1 MTGTRVKGSASMHRL
16 LTPIVFLFLL
26 FALSC
31 TVAASFGTK
40 EFESALD
47 TVTSSELKY
56 ASAVKLLKEGAESF
70 PMRETVIRGAQD
82 YLLIQT
88 FIFRNNPIS
97 QDLVNL
103 LEEKGSQGTVI
114 KFIYDWLGSFVY
126 SPFFLCKLN
135 DLPIDVRTH
144 VAFWGDQ
151 RGVNRI
157 WHEKIIVADGS
168 SAIIGGMHF
177 EELNLERNKLWRT
190 VAPQRDIDIYV
201 EGPIVKDIQDSFVEN
216 WQIIGGEELSFVQHP
231 KDVSEHD
238 SENLIPM
245 RFVAQKPLTH
255 KEYRINNLYVEAIN
269 AAKEHIYLETPFFS
283 PAFEIIEALVAAARR
298 GVDIVFLTN
307 SARTLDL
314 SYRYVISRMYYP
326 VFLREGIKI
335 FEMQGRMTH
344 AKYAV
349 FDGVYSIVGSYNLDF
364 RSGYLDT
371 ECMLAFYSPELSEE
385 LIEWFEE
392 GLTEAR
398 EVFSLFW

>member
-1 MTGTRVKGSASMHRL
+1 MHRL
-16 LTPIVFLFLL
+16 LTPVVFLFLL
-26 FALSC
+26 FAFSC
-31 TVAASFGTK
+31 PIAASFGTK

-47 TVTSSELKY
+47 TVTSSELSY
-56 ASAVKLLKEGAESF
+56 ASVVKLLKEGAESF
-70 PMRETVIRGAQD
+70 PMREAVILGAQD

-88 FIFRNNPIS
+88 FIFKRNPIS
-97 QDLVNL
+97 QDLLNL

-114 KFIYDWLGSFVY
+114 KFIYDWLGSVVF
-126 SPFFLCKLN
+126 SPFFLCELN
-135 DLPIDVRTH
+135 DLPIEVRTH

-168 SAIIGGMHF
+168 SGIIGGMHF
-177 EELNLERNKLWRT
+177 EELNLERNRLWRT

-216 WQIIGGEELSFVQHP
+216 WQIIGGEELSFFKHP
-231 KDVSEHD
+231 EYLLKDHVE
-238 SENLIPM
+238 EQIPM

-255 KEYRINNLYVEAIN
+255 KEYRINSLYVEAIN
-269 AAKEHIYLETPFFS
+269 AAEEYIYLETPFFS
-283 PAFEIIEALVAAARR
+283 PAFEIIEALVSAARR

-314 SYRYVISRMYYP
+314 SYRYAISRMYYP

-335 FEMQGRMTH
+335 FEMQERMTH
-344 AKYAV
+344 SKFAV

-385 LIEWFEE
+385 LAEWFEE
-392 GLTEAR
+392 GLAEAK